1 MAGSWY
7 SDDAM
12 SRGLEQSSE
21 NAEELELVASVAA
34 GDTQA
39 LAELYDRYASLL
51 LGLGMKILQDKA
63 EVEDLLHDVFVE
75 VWQKAGSYEPNRGTV
90 RTWLCLRMRSR
101 ALDRTKLSRRT
112 RSESLEARPVETGQE
127 DVSSAGVEVMQRER
141 LALALEGLSDPQR
154 TVISM
159 AYFQGLSCS
168 EIASELKVPVG
179 TVKSRLAGA
188 RRGLEKAMG
197 AGDSSA

>member
-1 MAGSWY
+1 
-7 SDDAM
+7 
-12 SRGLEQSSE
+12 LEQSDE
-21 NAEELELVASVAA
+21 NAEELALVASVAA
-34 GDTQA
+34 GDTSA
-39 LAELYDRYASLL
+39 LATLYDRYAPLL

-75 VWQKAGSYEPNRGTV
+75 VWQKAGSYEPARGTV

-112 RSESLEARPVETGQE
+112 RSESLEARATETPQPEPGNN
-127 DVSSAGVEVMQRER
+127 GVEVMQRER
-141 LALALEGLSDPQR
+141 LAEALAGLSETQQ

-168 EIASELKVPVG
+168 EISEVLKVPIG

-188 RRGLEKAMG
+188 KRGLEKAMG
-197 AGDSSA
+197 EADAAT

>member
-1 MAGSWY
+1 
-7 SDDAM
+7 M

-39 LAELYDRYASLL
+39 LATLYDRYASLL

-75 VWQKAGSYEPNRGTV
+75 VWQKAGSYEPARGTV

-112 RSESLEARPVETGQE
+112 RSESLEARPVETGQV
-127 DVSSAGVEVMQRER
+127 DISSDGVQVMQRER
-141 LALALEGLSDPQR
+141 LAQALEGLSDSQR
-154 TVISM
+154 AVISM
-159 AYFQGLSCS
+159 AYFQGLSCT
-168 EIASELKVPVG
+168 EIATELKVPVG

-188 RRGLEKAMG
+188 RRGLEKAMSAGGGG
-197 AGDSSA
+197 A

>member
-1 MAGSWY
+1 MT
-7 SDDAM
+7 M

-39 LAELYDRYASLL
+39 LATLYDRYASLL

-75 VWQKAGSYEPNRGTV
+75 VWQKAGSYEPARGTV

-112 RSESLEARPVETGQE
+112 RSESLEARPVETGQV
-127 DVSSAGVEVMQRER
+127 DISSEGVEVLQRER
-141 LALALEGLSDPQR
+141 LAQALEGLSDPQR

-168 EIASELKVPVG
+168 EIANELQVPVG

-197 AGDSSA
+197 AGDSTA